1 MGKLVEIKKYVLG
14 QVTSG
19 AYSKGYSYMLDDE
32 RHPSILL
39 LKPVG
44 EGKHIYVVPEFE
56 KIKTTEI
63 AKAIYA
69 LLHEQ
74 GKNRKVVYIKDKKG
88 GTNEFFFNDSVI
100 DIFRKLTKI
109 DEINLLK
116 D

>member
-1 MGKLVEIKKYVLG
+1 MNENMNESFMLEILKGAISFGSSTVSGIVQALLTTLFLRKN
-14 QVTSG
+14 TSTN
-19 AYSKGYSYMLDDE
+19 
-32 RHPSILL
+32 
-39 LKPVG
+39 
-44 EGKHIYVVPEFE
+44 EFE